1 MSSTSLRGTGAPP
14 RFAVSGLRGALV
26 AVAGLVAGAL
36 LWQVIGDHTQQSS
49 FVSFTTTIRALW
61 HMSKDG
67 ELWHALLSSLKL
79 FAAGL
84 AISLVIGF
92 FAGLLL
98 ARVRALRIGL
108 DPYIAV
114 FYATPM
120 VALIPMILAT
130 VGFEFRAKLIVV
142 VLFGLWPIL
151 INTVEGARSVNEE
164 LLEVAESYHSSEPKL
179 WWHVVIPYTLPF
191 AMTGV
196 RQSIARCLVGM
207 IASEFLLSASGLGEL
222 IIVNTQRFDTA
233 NVLAAVLAMTLL
245 ATALMAVG
253 RAVEN
258 YFARWK
264 AGS

>member
-1 MSSTSLRGTGAPP
+1 VTSTVLRTAGAPP
-14 RFAVSGLRGALV
+14 RFAISGLRGAVV
-26 AVAGLVAGAL
+26 AAAGLVVGAIA
-36 LWQVIGDHTQQSS
+36 WQVIGNHTQQSS
-49 FVSFTTTIRALW
+49 FVSFTATIRALW
-61 HMSKDG
+61 HLTKDG
-67 ELWHALLSSLKL
+67 ELWHALVSSLKL
-79 FAAGL
+79 FGAGL
-84 AISLVIGF
+84 AISLAIGF
-92 FAGLLL
+92 PTGLLL
-98 ARVRALRIGL
+98 ARVRVLRVGL
-108 DPYIAV
+108 EPYIAV

-120 VALIPMILAT
+120 VALIPMLLAT

-151 INTVEGARSVNEE
+151 INTLEGAKSVNEE
-164 LLEVAESYHSSEPKL
+164 LLEVAQSYHSSEPKL

-233 NVLAAVLAMTLL
+233 NVLAAVLTMTLL
-245 ATALMAVG
+245 ATALMAIG
-253 RAVEN
+253 RALEN
-258 YFARWK
+258 HFARWR

>member
-1 MSSTSLRGTGAPP
+1 ML
-14 RFAVSGLRGALV
+14 GALI
-26 AVAGLVAGAL
+26 
-36 LWQVIGDHTQQSS
+36 WQVVGEHTQPSS
-49 FVSFTTTIRALW
+49 FVSFTKTLSALW
-61 HMSKDG
+61 HLTKDG
-67 ELWHALLSSLKL
+67 ELWRALVASLKL
-79 FAAGL
+79 FASGL

-98 ARVRALRIGL
+98 ARVRVLRIGL
-108 DPYIAV
+108 EPYIAV

-120 VALIPMILAT
+120 VALIPMLLAT
-130 VGFEFRAKLIVV
+130 LGFEFRAKLIVV

-151 INTVEGARSVNEE
+151 INTLEGARSVNEE
-164 LLEVAESYHSSEPKL
+164 LLEVAESYRSSELQL
-179 WWHVVIPYTLPF
+179 WWHVVVPYTLPF

-233 NVLAAVLAMTLL
+233 NVLAAVLVMTLL
-245 ATALMAVG
+245 ATALMAAG
-253 RAVEN
+253 RALEN
-258 YFARWK
+258 YFARWR

>member
-1 MSSTSLRGTGAPP
+1 MTSSVVRAAGAPP
-14 RFAVSGLRGALV
+14 RFAIRGFRGVAVAVSGLVLGALI
-26 AVAGLVAGAL
+26 
-36 LWQVIGDHTQQSS
+36 WQVIGEHTQQSS
-49 FVSFTTTIRALW
+49 FVSFTKTMSALW
-61 HMSKDG
+61 HLTRDG
-67 ELWHALLSSLKL
+67 ELWQALVSSLKL

-92 FAGLLL
+92 FCGLLL
-98 ARVRALRIGL
+98 ARVRVLRIGL
-108 DPYIAV
+108 EPYIAV

-120 VALIPMILAT
+120 VALIPMLLAT

-142 VLFGLWPIL
+142 VLFGVWPIL
-151 INTVEGARSVNEE
+151 INTLEGARSVNEE
-164 LLEVAESYHSSEPKL
+164 LLEVAESYHSSEPQL
-179 WWHVVIPYTLPF
+179 WWHVVVPYTLPF

-233 NVLAAVLAMTLL
+233 NVLAAVLTMTLL
-245 ATALMAVG
+245 ATALMAIG

-258 YFARWK
+258 YFARWR

>member
-1 MSSTSLRGTGAPP
+1 MTSSAVPAAGAPR
-14 RFAVSGLRGALV
+14 RFELKNLRGA
-26 AVAGLVAGAL
+26 AVSAAGLVLGAL
-36 LWQVIGDHTQQSS
+36 IWQVIGDRTQQSS
-49 FVSFTTTIRALW
+49 FVSFTKTIGALW
-61 HMSKDG
+61 HLTKDG
-67 ELWHALLSSLKL
+67 ELFHALVSSLKL
-79 FAAGL
+79 FGAGL
-84 AISLVIGF
+84 AISLAIGF
-92 FAGLLL
+92 FLGLLL
-98 ARVRALRIGL
+98 ARVRVLRIGL
-108 DPYIAV
+108 EPYIAV

-120 VALIPMILAT
+120 VALIPIILAT
-130 VGFEFRAKLIVV
+130 VGFDFRAKLIVV

-151 INTVEGARSVNEE
+151 INTLEGARSVNDD
-164 LLEVAESYHSSEPKL
+164 LLEVAASYRSSEAKL

-245 ATALMAVG
+245 ATALMALG
-253 RAVEN
+253 RALEN
-258 YFARWK
+258 YFARWR